1 MVVYLRSHLTNG
13 CMKVVGV
20 VTLDMVVYH
29 YVDLLNAWS
38 QQASVSGLEEDLADA
53 VADVFHGAQ
62 YARGRSVGD
71 VFPYHG
77 LTPCILMCFVLCGIL
92 LLCLNDC
99 CTAVYV
105 SEHFRQ
111 EPTKYSTGRCI
122 TLYPLSCYEH
132 HKGSAR
138 QGQ

>member
-1 MVVYLRSHLTNG
+1 
-13 CMKVVGV
+13 MKVVRV

-62 YARGRSVGD
+62 YARGRSLGD

-77 LTPCILMCFVLCGIL
+77 LSPCILMCFVL
-92 LLCLNDC
+92 
-99 CTAVYV
+99 
-105 SEHFRQ
+105 
-111 EPTKYSTGRCI
+111 
-122 TLYPLSCYEH
+122 
-132 HKGSAR
+132 
-138 QGQ
+138 

>member
-62 YARGRSVGD
+62 YARGRSVGG
-71 VFPYHG
+71 VFHYHG
-77 LTPCILMCFVLCGIL
+77 LTPCIVMCFVL
-92 LLCLNDC
+92 
-99 CTAVYV
+99 
-105 SEHFRQ
+105 
-111 EPTKYSTGRCI
+111 
-122 TLYPLSCYEH
+122 
-132 HKGSAR
+132 
-138 QGQ
+138 